1 MTQTP
6 NELAITNRSLLKQF
20 SFACLVA
27 VLLLLTV
34 VLPAEYQIDPLS
46 TGKWL
51 GINGMSAQ
59 NNGLDTTPIEIKDDL
74 SVFRLSQSTSIFQTE
89 TKHIV
94 IEGYEGIELKAT
106 MQRGDGFAFEWQTDG
121 APIYIDMHGE
131 YATNNDQFESYF
143 KNEALTQHQG
153 TFVSP
158 FTGTHGWYWQNMQG
172 DAVTIT
178 VTLAGFYSELHLKQ
192 E

>member
-1 MTQTP
+1 MNPST
-6 NELAITNRSLLKQF
+6 NELTISNRALLKQF

-59 NNGLDTTPIEIKDDL
+59 ISALDTTPIEVKDDL
-74 SVFRLSQSTSIFQTE
+74 SVFRLSQSTSLFHTE

-94 IEGYEGIELKAT
+94 IEGYEGVELKAT
-106 MQRGDGFAFEWQTDG
+106 MQQGDGFTFEWRTENG
-121 APIYIDMHGE
+121 PIYIDMHGE
-131 YATNNDQFESYF
+131 YASNTEKFESYF
-143 KNEALTQHQG
+143 KNEALSQHQG
-153 TFVSP
+153 TFVAP
-158 FTGTHGWYWQNMQG
+158 FTGTHGWYWQNMQEE
-172 DAVTIT
+172 AIT
-178 VTLAGFYSELHLKQ
+178 VSVTLAGFYSELHLKQ